1 MEKYLK
7 NKDENKYGIC
17 RQCSKKVYWSRQ
29 KLESHQRSGNCLGRS
44 LKDVKEVTMRRYCRQ
59 PISPLKLETLKRP
72 QPLFCGSEEEP
83 TETRQQTMSSEKAND
98 YISFLRQFLHLGRYE
113 KKRYLKFRAPDHF
126 ICILRECV
134 RNVKRGVIQC
144 DKALIDACNSSYSC
158 GRIDEN
164 SANHSEARNLF
175 CTNKTMVIVSQLL
188 PTVITHLQSFTRN
201 I

>member
-1 MEKYLK
+1 MFEKGVLVTPETRVPPAQWKLSWTIAQGCEGSHYA
-7 NKDENKYGIC
+7 
-17 RQCSKKVYWSRQ
+17 KVLSATY
-29 KLESHQRSGNCLGRS
+29 
-44 LKDVKEVTMRRYCRQ
+44 
-59 PISPLKLETLKRP
+59 ISFEIRNHETP
-72 QPLFCGSEEEP
+72 TTIICGSEEEP

-98 YISFLRQFLHLGRYE
+98 YIRFLQQFLSLGRYE